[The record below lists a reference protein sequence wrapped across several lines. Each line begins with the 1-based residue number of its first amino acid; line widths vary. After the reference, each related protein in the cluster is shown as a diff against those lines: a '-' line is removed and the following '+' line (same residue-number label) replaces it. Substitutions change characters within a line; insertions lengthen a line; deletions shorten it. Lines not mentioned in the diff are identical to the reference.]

1 MVFFQMVHNEKLLIR
16 SGVKYR
22 TFSESPTWR
31 DLFPLCSYKKWET
44 AVYCRKIVAYRVKIV
59 KCLVHIISENLLKA
73 ISLMFETETLT
84 LFSSEIEVGS
94 HAPLPPTHPVI
105 TPLLFCLFLKLS
117 KVFSVFLRKNTLI
130 RKAFQLQE
138 RKSFIDLN
146 PLIANPTKWSNTLK

>member
-1 MVFFQMVHNEKLLIR
+1 M
-16 SGVKYR
+16 
-22 TFSESPTWR
+22 
-31 DLFPLCSYKKWET
+31 
-44 AVYCRKIVAYRVKIV
+44 

-146 PLIANPTKWSNTLK
+146 PLIANPTKWSNTLKQFVDHLVKLALKGLTLNIFLTKVVRMCNEKYNLFFKKSLTGTYNCYLII